1 MKILVTGGA
10 GFIGSNIVDRYIELG
25 HEVVIV
31 DDLSSGKKD
40 NINPKA
46 VFYEINIQSDELKE
60 VFDKH
65 NFDVVNHH
73 AAQIDV
79 RKSVDDPVYDAQINV
94 IGLLNLLENCRKF
107 DVKKVVFISS
117 GGVVYGDP
125 ENKPPTEDYPFAPE
139 SPYGVTK
146 MVGEYYVRYYSKVH
160 GLRFT
165 ALRYSNVY
173 GPRQDPHGE
182 AGVIAIFSNLL
193 LEGKVCTI
201 FGDGEQTRDYV
212 FVEDVVEANVLALDK
227 GNNESFNIGTGI
239 PTSVNILLKKMA
251 SVLNCTNGP
260 NFAPARKGELKE
272 NYLNSSKAKNLLGW
286 NPRFSLDEGLRKTI
300 EWFKQN
306 VDKNK

>member
-1 MKILVTGGA
+1 M
-10 GFIGSNIVDRYIELG
+10 
-25 HEVVIV
+25 
-31 DDLSSGKKD
+31 
-40 NINPKA
+40 
-46 VFYEINIQSDELKE
+46 
-60 VFDKH
+60 
-65 NFDVVNHH
+65 
-73 AAQIDV
+73 
-79 RKSVDDPVYDAQINV
+79 
-94 IGLLNLLENCRKF
+94 
-107 DVKKVVFISS
+107 
-117 GGVVYGDP
+117 
-125 ENKPPTEDYPFAPE
+125 
-139 SPYGVTK
+139 
-146 MVGEYYVRYYSKVH
+146 
-160 GLRFT
+160 
-165 ALRYSNVY
+165 
-173 GPRQDPHGE
+173 
-182 AGVIAIFSNLL
+182 
-193 LEGKVCTI
+193 CTI

>member
-165 ALRYSNVY
+165 ALRYS
-173 GPRQDPHGE
+173 E
-182 AGVIAIFSNLL
+182 
-193 LEGKVCTI
+193 
-201 FGDGEQTRDYV
+201 TRPSWGSWSYCY
-212 FVEDVVEANVLALDK
+212 F
-227 GNNESFNIGTGI
+227 F
-239 PTSVNILLKKMA
+239 
-251 SVLNCTNGP
+251 
-260 NFAPARKGELKE
+260 
-272 NYLNSSKAKNLLGW
+272 
-286 NPRFSLDEGLRKTI
+286 
-300 EWFKQN
+300 
-306 VDKNK
+306 